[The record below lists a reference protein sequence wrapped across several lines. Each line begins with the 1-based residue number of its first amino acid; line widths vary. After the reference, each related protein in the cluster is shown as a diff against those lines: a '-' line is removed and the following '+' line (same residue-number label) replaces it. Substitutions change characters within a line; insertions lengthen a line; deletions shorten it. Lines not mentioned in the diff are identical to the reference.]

1 MKISKIERDVV
12 SEHTWD
18 ISTDDETY
26 VLGNGCISHN
36 TSAQISNSTNGIE
49 PPRHLVSYKASKD
62 GVMAQVVPS
71 LHRYRKSY
79 DLLWDQQSPEG
90 YLNICGVLQKF
101 IDQGISVNTSYVPK
115 FFEGGKVHMS
125 HLLQD
130 IFYAYKLGIKQL
142 YYSNTDDGSGDVDD
156 EAPKDLKEDEDEDA
170 DEICDSCAI

>member
-115 FFEGGKVHMS
+115 FFEGGKVPMS